1 MQFNRS
7 LGPLRISGDV
17 RAVLAG
23 LVLFALLVNL
33 GSWQLGRA
41 GEKSALASRW
51 EARAAMP
58 AMAPEVLLPTRHP
71 PKPLRHSLT
80 VRCGGRHLLRR
91 IITCCSTTVCT
102 AAGPGITSLRSPNR
116 TPASSRLNLGWLAGD
131 PSRRTTPTPTLP
143 TGPVE
148 LEGRIYV
155 PSGAPLMMQK
165 PEPPATLPATVQTL
179 YWDNWQ
185 RSLEALSG
193 RAVFPYEVRIQPDS
207 PHALVA
213 EWTVV
218 NQSPSKHI
226 GYAVQ
231 WFAMAA
237 VLVIIGLLRLT
248 NLTVPSSAGVAHMT
262 DTAMPSQR
270 RRARLVLILIA
281 GIPLSMMLGAT
292 ALWWAVEQGHVDVL
306 GSVGT
311 ANHGKLIDP
320 PRSVTD
326 VVFQHEGVA
335 ETLWQDL
342 PAKWRLLVVQRGE
355 NCDAICQQQL
365 YQTRQIHLALGKDFN
380 RVGRVVLS
388 DTAPTAVTLTPEA
401 GQGVAGVSLS
411 EWLAQEH
418 VGMTALTVSSERLST
433 LVPEVLASPAQWY
446 VVDPAGWIMMRVSD
460 DLYYKDVIS
469 DLRFLLKHSGG

>member
-1 MQFNRS
+1 
-7 LGPLRISGDV
+7 
-17 RAVLAG
+17 
-23 LVLFALLVNL
+23 
-33 GSWQLGRA
+33 
-41 GEKSALASRW
+41 
-51 EARAAMP
+51 
-58 AMAPEVLLPTRHP
+58 
-71 PKPLRHSLT
+71 
-80 VRCGGRHLLRR
+80 
-91 IITCCSTTVCT
+91 
-102 AAGPGITSLRSPNR
+102 
-116 TPASSRLNLGWLAGD
+116 
-131 PSRRTTPTPTLP
+131 
-143 TGPVE
+143 
-148 LEGRIYV
+148 
-155 PSGAPLMMQK
+155 
-165 PEPPATLPATVQTL
+165 
-179 YWDNWQ
+179 
-185 RSLEALSG
+185 
-193 RAVFPYEVRIQPDS
+193 
-207 PHALVA
+207 
-213 EWTVV
+213 
-218 NQSPSKHI
+218 
-226 GYAVQ
+226 
-231 WFAMAA
+231 
-237 VLVIIGLLRLT
+237 
-248 NLTVPSSAGVAHMT
+248 MT
-262 DTAMPSQR
+262 DAAMPSQR

-326 VVFQHEGVA
+326 VIFKYEGVA

-355 NCDAICQQQL
+355 NCDANCQQQL